1 MLGHIEMY
9 NPPPIVPQ
17 DDKAVK
23 ESESGG
29 RNNEKVRRRD
39 LTGMIF
45 EEGLP
50 VLRRRLPA
58 FDSILGHG
66 RFRHVKTEQ
75 PEFSLKTGT
84 PHRGLSRDIRRISS
98 RISAAIFVRPT
109 RRVFDFHFQ

>member
-39 LTGMIF
+39 LTRMIF

-66 RFRHVKTEQ
+66 RFRHVETEQ
-75 PEFSLKTGT
+75 PEFSLKTGN
-84 PHRGLSRDIRRISS
+84 SS
-98 RISAAIFVRPT
+98 
-109 RRVFDFHFQ
+109 